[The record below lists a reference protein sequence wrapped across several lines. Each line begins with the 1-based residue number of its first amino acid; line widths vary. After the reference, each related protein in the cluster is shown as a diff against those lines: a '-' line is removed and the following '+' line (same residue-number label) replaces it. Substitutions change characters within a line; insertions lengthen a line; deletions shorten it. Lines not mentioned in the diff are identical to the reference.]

1 MSTMNVAYLGLG
13 AIGRPMAANLASG
26 LPTSVWNRTAAV
38 AEAHAREHGT
48 VALAALA
55 EIADAE
61 VKVVCSCLPTDTEV
75 AEVAAI
81 VGPLLDRGTIW
92 LDHTSGDP
100 DGSRRIAEQLA
111 EHGVTYLDAP
121 VSGGVDGAVAGAL
134 TIMIGGGADTIAE
147 VGPVLDL
154 VAGKVVH
161 VGDVGTGMAVKA
173 VNQAL
178 LATSLQATAEGL
190 TVLARYGVDATT
202 ALEVINGATGRSFV
216 SDKLMSRATSR
227 EFPLTFALGLLDKD
241 VRLAAQLIADVGVAA
256 PVLSLARELTAEAT
270 EVFGGDVDHV
280 QAVRLAEQRAGVEL
294 R

>member
-13 AIGRPMAANLASG
+13 AIGGPMAANLATG
-26 LPTSVWNRTAAV
+26 LPTRVWNRTTAV
-38 AEAHAREHGT
+38 AEDHAREHGT
-48 VALAALA
+48 VAVATLDA
-55 EIADAE
+55 IADGA
-61 VKVVCSCLPTDTEV
+61 VDVVCSCLPTDAEV
-75 AEVAAI
+75 AEVAG
-81 VGPLLDRGTIW
+81 VLGPQLARGVVW

-134 TIMIGGGADTIAE
+134 TVMIGGDAATIEA
-147 VGPVLDL
+147 VGDVLDL

-161 VGDVGTGMAVKA
+161 VGGVGTGMAVKA

-178 LATSLQATAEGL
+178 LATSLQAAAEGL
-190 TVLARYGVDATT
+190 TVLARYGVAATT
-202 ALEVINGATGRSFV
+202 ALEVINGATGRSFA
-216 SDKLMSRATSR
+216 SEKLLPRATSR

-241 VRLAAQLIADVGVAA
+241 VRLAAQLIGDVDVEA

-270 EVFGGDVDHV
+270 ARFGGDVDHV